1 MNIKTTSWV
10 LVLII
15 FGMTHLAHA
24 DQPMDELKGPVEQII
39 HILKDPQYKAASKK
53 ELQQE
58 KMWEIAR
65 NIFDFN
71 AIARGTITRYR
82 WADFTPRQREE
93 FIDVFTKFIGDIYFK
108 KIQSEYHNENVVF
121 LKQEMFTESKARV
134 MTKIKRDSVET
145 PVDYSMWLQDG
156 HWKIFNVYVEGVSLL
171 GNYRNQFER
180 FLTNSSIEDL
190 ISVLKKKVE
199 QQKKEEGVEKK

>member
-1 MNIKTTSWV
+1 MNIKTTCWA
-10 LVLII
+10 LILII

-24 DQPMDELKGPVEQII
+24 AQPMDELKGPIDQIVK
-39 HILKDPQYKAASKK
+39 ILRDPRYKAASKK
-53 ELQQE
+53 ELQRE
-58 KMWEIAR
+58 KMWESAR
-65 NIFDFN
+65 QIFDFK
-71 AIARGTITRYR
+71 AIARGTISRYR
-82 WADFTPRQREE
+82 WSEFTPKQREE
-93 FIDVFTKFIGDIYFK
+93 FTDVFTEFIGNIYFK
-108 KIQSEYHNENVVF
+108 KIQSEYHNETVVF
-121 LKQEMFTESKARV
+121 LKQEMFTKSKARV

>member
-1 MNIKTTSWV
+1 
-10 LVLII
+10 
-15 FGMTHLAHA
+15 MTHLAHA
-24 DQPMDELKGPVEQII
+24 AQPMDELKGPIDQIVK
-39 HILKDPQYKAASKK
+39 ILRDPRYKAASKK
-53 ELQQE
+53 ELQRE
-58 KMWEIAR
+58 KMWESAR
-65 NIFDFN
+65 QIFDFK
-71 AIARGTITRYR
+71 AIARGTISRYR
-82 WADFTPRQREE
+82 WSEFTPKQREE
-93 FIDVFTKFIGDIYFK
+93 FTDVFTEFIGNIYFK
-108 KIQSEYHNENVVF
+108 KIQSEYHNETVVF
-121 LKQEMFTESKARV
+121 LKQEMFTKSKARV

-156 HWKIFNVYVEGVSLL
+156 HWKIFNVFVEGVSLL